1 VTKGAWAEAEAQ
13 PQLTD
18 SALSGTIRVIEQ
30 TFRNAIIDGREV
42 TQWVINCRTGGAR
55 GSYGSDN

>member
-1 VTKGAWAEAEAQ
+1 VTKGAWAEAQ
-13 PQLTD
+13 PQFTD

-42 TQWVINCRTGGAR
+42 TQWVMNCLAEH
-55 GSYGSDN
+55 